1 VNGLPVLL
9 FLILIAALP
18 VLLLFL
24 WYRLVRCPLSSRWF
38 LIFLLGG
45 ASSMLLALL
54 LQGLIPVLSG
64 PSISSLGNMGALLF
78 NLFCRIAATEELSR
92 FLIFMILFP
101 LARIT
106 GKNAILRGSAAGLAA
121 GLGFALIENAYY
133 GASDVGIALLRTVT
147 AAPLH
152 GACGARV
159 GAAAA
164 GLNDGP
170 LLVTMRVLSAI
181 AIHGMYNF
189 MILGSGALAIM
200 AILAALCAF
209 ISSIL
214 SIHAQLKNG
223 ESQATSP

>member
-1 VNGLPVLL
+1 VNGLL

-24 WYRLVRCPLSSRWF
+24 WYRLARCPINAGWF
-38 LIFLLGG
+38 LIFLFGG

-54 LQGLIPVLSG
+54 MQGLIPVLPGSAT
-64 PSISSLGNMGALLF
+64 SSLGGLGSIIF

-92 FLIFMILFP
+92 FLVFMILFP
-101 LARIT
+101 LARIKGEDAT
-106 GKNAILRGSAAGLAA
+106 LRGSAAGLAA
-121 GLGFALIENAYY
+121 GLGFALMESASY
-133 GASDVGIALLRTVT
+133 GASDIGVALLRTVT
-147 AAPLH
+147 SAPLH

-164 GLNDGP
+164 GLGGRP
-170 LLVTMRVLSAI
+170 LPVVMRILSAV

-200 AILAALCAF
+200 AIIAAICAL

-214 SIHAQLKNG
+214 SIRAQIKSG
-223 ESQATSP
+223 GT